1 MIGLGQTI
9 TLEGFQTL
17 IHNALSIEC
26 SRLLEQSAEQA
37 CNMEDGNLNE
47 VSLKSCLPYT
57 KHFQLDPR
65 VWCEIVLQVSATIYL
80 TVQQLDHD

>member
-1 MIGLGQTI
+1 MHTREDCDRIVIGLGQTI

-37 CNMEDGNLNE
+37 CNMGRWEPKWSFFKILFAIHQA
-47 VSLKSCLPYT
+47 LPVR
-57 KHFQLDPR
+57 P
-65 VWCEIVLQVSATIYL
+65 
-80 TVQQLDHD
+80 